1 MGIIRTAKLVY
12 EYIQRDEENKV
23 TEVNRAVDAVDVNI
37 EAGEFVAILG
47 HNGSGKSTL
56 AKHMNALLL
65 PTEGTIW
72 VEEDDTKNESALW
85 KIRQTAGMVFQ
96 NPDNQIVASIV
107 EEDVGFGPENMGVE
121 TRKIWERVDES
132 LKAVGMTAY
141 RTFSPNRLSGGQKQR
156 VAIAGVMAMRPKC
169 IVLDEPTAMLDPNGR
184 KEVIRTVRELNE
196 KENITVILITHYMEE
211 AISADRI
218 IVMDDGKV
226 VMEGKPKEVFSQVDR
241 LKEYRLDVPQMTELA
256 FELRKEGLAL
266 PEDILTIEEMVEAL
280 CRLR

>member
-1 MGIIRTAKLVY
+1 M
-12 EYIQRDEENKV
+12 
-23 TEVNRAVDAVDVNI
+23 
-37 EAGEFVAILG
+37 
-47 HNGSGKSTL
+47 
-56 AKHMNALLL
+56 
-65 PTEGTIW
+65 
-72 VEEDDTKNESALW
+72 
-85 KIRQTAGMVFQ
+85 
-96 NPDNQIVASIV
+96 
-107 EEDVGFGPENMGVE
+107 
-121 TRKIWERVDES
+121 
-132 LKAVGMTAY
+132 
-141 RTFSPNRLSGGQKQR
+141 
-156 VAIAGVMAMRPKC
+156 AIAGVMAMRPKC

-256 FELRKEGLAL
+256 FELRKEGLTL